1 MSINQRLT
9 IIPLLIFFG
18 LGACGGSDSSENLS
32 AQPDA
37 DIAQSG
43 QSPVAADILFLV
55 LGKMSLYNQS
65 PAGEISLRDHHFV
78 AEIMPRAGRE
88 IISGT
93 LTSASDATQVF
104 DFQPEGNAFL
114 AHGARVMNPSEL
126 HEIHPDGDYVF
137 QYKTQS
143 GRMDRQ
149 VINLTKRDTIE
160 QMPLPATVSLSQDGS
175 DALPMEIDPAS
186 DLTLSWEPMPGNT
199 RVASSDLDDL
209 IFVLVFDCFGNNV
222 AHSGRPYQGGP
233 YLTYKD
239 SHYVVDGADLNP
251 GLQYMAIVEQATA
264 DVSIYQ
270 GVPGIATYATLTFVD
285 FKTSGAAAGQT
296 CP

>member
-1 MSINQRLT
+1 MTINYRVIL
-9 IIPLLIFFG
+9 PVLFVSFG
-18 LGACGGSDSSENLS
+18 LGACSGPKSSETS
-32 AQPDA
+32 ID
-37 DIAQSG
+37 AQSAIESG
-43 QSPVAADILFLV
+43 LVNSPVAADILFLV

-78 AEIMPRAGRE
+78 AEIMPKAGRE

-93 LTSASDATQVF
+93 LTSANDATQVF

-126 HEIHPDGDYVF
+126 HELHPDGDYVF
-137 QYKTQS
+137 QYETQS

-239 SHYVVDGADLNP
+239 AHYVVDGADLNP